1 MANEQ
6 TIERV
11 EDLGEGDKGT
21 AALWGAEL
29 KSATKYL
36 KDWRK
41 DAKNIEERYLDKR
54 GPYQDSEFRVN
65 LFWSTMQVILA
76 SLYAQPPKADVK
88 RLYDDPNDQA
98 SRVAGEIM
106 GRLLN
111 NDIQRDGSTS
121 NAAIRT
127 AVQDW
132 CIVGMGQVW
141 ARYDVTTSIESF
153 GEVQDPVSG
162 EVLVPAE
169 DVEKIETEDALIEW
183 IHWDDFTYSP
193 ARIWEEVR
201 WVARRVYMTRE
212 QLVGRFGEE
221 VGKRVP
227 MSQKPSTKVDALTGI
242 VQPIPKDPW
251 NRAEV
256 WEIWD
261 KRTKMVYWYNQ
272 ECDFMLDEREDPLQL
287 KDFFPCPSPMMANL
301 TSSALIPRPDYIMA
315 QGQFEQMDELNTRA
329 TWLTRAMKVVGVY
342 DKSAEGV
349 QRMLSQAVENQ
360 LIPVDNWAMFAEAGG
375 VKGKIDWLPLDLVS
389 NTVEKLKL
397 FQDSVKGQIYEVLGI
412 SDIMRGSS
420 KASETASAQ
429 QIKAQFGS
437 TRMQLKQF
445 AVAKFVQGALG
456 IKAEII
462 EKHFQP
468 ETIVKRSNIML
479 SQDAQY
485 AQQAVELLKNPEE
498 AEYRVSVEADSLSLV
513 DRNAQIQSYT
523 QMLTAVGQ
531 AMQQLTPMIE
541 KVPAAAPAMMGIVK
555 SFVAKFKASEE
566 LEGMFDQAIQAMQDA
581 AAQPKQPDPVQE
593 AEVQE
598 KLAGA
603 VQRKASAVKS
613 LADAEV
619 ATLGAMLPFPAP
631 PEQFVNGMPQ
641 PVPGQQP
648 MGGPVGP
655 AAQPPM
661 GGAPVP
667 QGQPPM
673 ANAGMPPAPPPPQGM
688 MPQ

>member
-11 EDLGEGDKGT
+11 EDLGEGDKGL
-21 AALWGAEL
+21 ANLWGAEL
-29 KSATKYL
+29 KAATKYL

-54 GPYQDSEFRVN
+54 GPYEDSEFRVN
-65 LFWSTMQVILA
+65 LFWSTMQVVLA

-132 CIVGMGQVW
+132 SIVGMGQVW
-141 ARYDVTTSIESF
+141 ARYDVTTSVESF
-153 GEVQDPVSG
+153 GEVQNPVTG
-162 EVLVPAE
+162 EILVPAQ
-169 DVEKIETEDALIEW
+169 DVEKIESEDALIEW
-183 IHWDDFTYSP
+183 VHWDDFTYSP

-212 QLVGRFGEE
+212 QLVARFGEE

-261 KRTKMVYWYNQ
+261 KRTKTVYWYNQ
-272 ECDFMLDEREDPLQL
+272 ECDFLLDQREDPLGL
-287 KDFFPCPSPMMANL
+287 KDFFPCPAPMMANL

-342 DKSAEGV
+342 DKTAEGV
-349 QRMLSQAVENQ
+349 QRMLSQAIENQ
-360 LIPVDNWAMFAEAGG
+360 LIPVDNWAMFAESGG

-397 FQDSVKGQIYEVLGI
+397 FQDSVKAQIYEVLGI
-412 SDIMRGSS
+412 SDIMRGAS

-468 ETIVKRSNIML
+468 ETIIKRSNIML
-479 SQDAQY
+479 SPDAQF
-485 AQQAVELLKNPEE
+485 AEPAVALLKNPEE
-498 AEYRVSVEADSLSLV
+498 AEYRVTVEADSLSLV

-566 LEGMFDQAIQAMQDA
+566 LEGMFDQAIQALQDA
-581 AAQPKQPDPVQE
+581 AAQPQQPDPVKE

-603 VQRKASAVKS
+603 TDRKAAAVQK
-613 LADAEV
+613 LADAELKTTQ
-619 ATLGAMLPFPAP
+619 ALGTFPAP
-631 PEQFVNGMPQ
+631 VDPIINGQVNPLNGMGA

-648 MGGPVGP
+648 LGVPGGPAGQPVP
-655 AAQPPM
+655 PPPM
-661 GGAPVP
+661 G
-667 QGQPPM
+667 
-673 ANAGMPPAPPPPQGM
+673 

>member
-11 EDLGEGDKGT
+11 EDLGEGDKGL
-21 AALWGAEL
+21 ANLWGAEL
-29 KSATKYL
+29 KAATKYL

-54 GPYQDSEFRVN
+54 GPYEDSEFRVN
-65 LFWSTMQVILA
+65 LFWSTMQVVLA

-132 CIVGMGQVW
+132 SIVGMGQVW

-153 GEVQDPVSG
+153 GDVQDPITG
-162 EVLVPAE
+162 EILVPAE
-169 DVEKIETEDALIEW
+169 DVEKIESEDALIEW

-212 QLVGRFGEE
+212 QLVARFGEE

-272 ECDFMLDEREDPLQL
+272 ECDFLLDQREDPLGL
-287 KDFFPCPSPMMANL
+287 KDFFPCPAPMMANL

-342 DKSAEGV
+342 DKTAEGV
-349 QRMLSQAVENQ
+349 QRMLSQAIENQ
-360 LIPVDNWAMFAEAGG
+360 LIPVDNWAMFAESGG

-389 NTVEKLKL
+389 NTVEKLKA
-397 FQDSVKGQIYEVLGI
+397 FQESVKAQIYEVLGI

-468 ETIVKRSNIML
+468 ETIIKRSNIML
-479 SQDAQY
+479 SPDAQF
-485 AQQAVELLKNPEE
+485 AEPAIALLKNPEE
-498 AEYRVSVEADSLSLV
+498 AEYRVTVEADSLSLV

-541 KVPAAAPAMMGIVK
+541 KVPAAAPAMLGIVK

-566 LEGMFDQAIQAMQDA
+566 LEGMFDQAIQALQNA
-581 AAQPKQPDPVQE
+581 AMQPKQPDPLQQ

-603 VQRKASAVKS
+603 TDRKAAAVQK
-613 LADAEV
+613 LADAELKTV
-619 ATLGAMLPFPAP
+619 QAMGTFPAP
-631 PEQFVNGMPQ
+631 VDPILNGQVNPLNGMGA

-648 MGGPVGP
+648 MGVPGGP
-655 AAQPPM
+655 AGQPMQQPQQPVPPPPM
-661 GGAPVP
+661 G
-667 QGQPPM
+667 
-673 ANAGMPPAPPPPQGM
+673 

>member
-1 MANEQ
+1 MATEQ
-6 TIERV
+6 SIERV
-11 EDLGEGDKGT
+11 EDLGEGDKGQ
-21 AALWGAEL
+21 AALWGAEI
-29 KSATKYL
+29 KSANKYL
-36 KDWRK
+36 HDWRK
-41 DAKNIEERYLDKR
+41 DAKHIEERYLDKR
-54 GPYQDSEFRVN
+54 GPYEDSEFRVN

-88 RLYDDPNDQA
+88 RLYDDPNDEA

-141 ARYDVTTSIESF
+141 ARYDVETEIETYA
-153 GEVQDPVSG
+153 EVQDPITG
-162 EVLVPAE
+162 EVMVPE
-169 DVEKIETEDALIEW
+169 EQVERITKEDALIEW
-183 IHWDDFTYSP
+183 VHWADFLYSP

-212 QLVGRFGEE
+212 QLVARFGEE
-221 VGKRVP
+221 IGRKVP
-227 MSQKPSTKVDALTGI
+227 MSQKPATKMDPLNGSS
-242 VQPIPKDPW
+242 QPIPKDPW

-256 WEIWD
+256 YEIWD

-272 ECDFMLDEREDPLQL
+272 ECDYLLDQREDPLQL
-287 KDFFPCPSPMMANL
+287 KDFFPCPSPMFANL
-301 TSSALIPRPDYIMA
+301 TSSALLPRPDFIMA
-315 QGQFEQMDELNTRA
+315 QGQFEQMNELNTRA

-349 QRMLSQAVENQ
+349 QRMLSQAIENQ
-360 LIPVDNWAMFAEAGG
+360 LIPVDNWAMFAESGG

-389 NTVEKLKL
+389 STVEKLKM
-397 FQDSVKGQIYEVLGI
+397 FQESVKAQIYEVLGI
-412 SDIMRGSS
+412 SDIMRGAS

-468 ETIVKRSNIML
+468 ETILKRSNIMM
-479 SQDAQY
+479 SADAQY
-485 AQQAVELLKNPEE
+485 AQPAIELLKNPEE
-498 AEYRVSVEADSLSLV
+498 CEYRVTVEADSLSLV

-523 QMLTAVGQ
+523 QMMTAVGQ
-531 AMQQLTPMIE
+531 AMQQITPMIE
-541 KVPAAAPAMMGIVK
+541 KVPAAAPAMLGIIK

-566 LEGMFDQAIQAMQDA
+566 LEGMFDQAMQAMQNQIN
-581 AAQPKQPDPVQE
+581 QPKQPDPIKL
-593 AEVQE
+593 AEVEE
-598 KLAGA
+598 KHAGA
-603 VQRKASAVKS
+603 IQRKAAAVKS
-613 LADAEV
+613 LADAEATTV
-619 ATLGAMLPFPAP
+619 AAMLPFPAP
-631 PEQFVNGMPQ
+631 PEMY
-641 PVPGQQP
+641 
-648 MGGPVGP
+648 VG
-655 AAQPPM
+655 QPPSTT
-661 GGAPVP
+661 GGQPPGPQGPQGP
-667 QGQPPM
+667 QGQPPQM
-673 ANAGMPPAPPPPQGM
+673 RPQGPQMQQPQQPQQMPGQMPLPGMPR
-688 MPQ
+688 

>member
-11 EDLGEGDKGT
+11 EDLGEGDKGL
-21 AALWGAEL
+21 ANLWGAEL
-29 KSATKYL
+29 KAATKYL

-54 GPYQDSEFRVN
+54 GPYEDSEFRVN
-65 LFWSTMQVILA
+65 LFWSTMQVVLA

-132 CIVGMGQVW
+132 SIVGMGQVW

-153 GEVQDPVSG
+153 GEVQDPVTG

-169 DVEKIETEDALIEW
+169 DVEKIESEDALIEW
-183 IHWDDFTYSP
+183 VHWDDFTYSP

-201 WVARRVYMTRE
+201 WVGRRVYMTRE
-212 QLVGRFGEE
+212 QLIARFGEE

-261 KRTKMVYWYNQ
+261 KRTKTVYWYNQ
-272 ECDFMLDEREDPLQL
+272 ECDFLLDQREDPLGL
-287 KDFFPCPSPMMANL
+287 KDFFPCPAPMMANL

-342 DKSAEGV
+342 DKTAEGV
-349 QRMLSQAVENQ
+349 QRMLSQAIENQ

-389 NTVEKLKL
+389 NTVEKLKM
-397 FQDSVKGQIYEVLGI
+397 FQESVKAQIYEVLGI

-468 ETIVKRSNIML
+468 ETIIKRSNIML
-479 SQDAQY
+479 SPDAQF
-485 AQQAVELLKNPEE
+485 AEPAIALLKNPEE
-498 AEYRVSVEADSLSLV
+498 AEYRVTVEADSLSLV

-566 LEGMFDQAIQAMQDA
+566 LEGMFDQAIQALQDA
-581 AAQPKQPDPVQE
+581 AAQPQQPDPVKE

-603 VQRKASAVKS
+603 TDRKAAAVQK
-613 LADAEV
+613 LADAELKTTQ
-619 ATLGAMLPFPAP
+619 ALGTFPAP
-631 PEQFVNGMPQ
+631 VDPILAGQVNPLQPQ
-641 PVPGQQP
+641 P
-648 MGGPVGP
+648 
-655 AAQPPM
+655 AM

-667 QGQPPM
+667 PPSGQPPM
-673 ANAGMPPAPPPPQGM
+673 AAAGMPPAPLPPQGM

>member
-11 EDLGEGDKGT
+11 EELGEGDKGT
-21 AALWGAEL
+21 AALWGAEI
-29 KSATKYL
+29 KSANKYL
-36 KDWRK
+36 HEFKK
-41 DAKNIEERYLDKR
+41 DAKQIEERYLDKR
-54 GPYQDSEFRVN
+54 GPYQQSEFRVN
-65 LFWSTMQVILA
+65 LFWSTMQVVLS
-76 SLYAQPPKADVK
+76 SLYAQPPKADAK
-88 RLYDDPNDQA
+88 RLYDDPNDEA
-98 SRVAGEIM
+98 SRVGGEIL

-111 NDIQRDGSTS
+111 NDIQRDGSSS

-132 CIVGMGQVW
+132 SIVGMGQVW
-141 ARYDVTTSIESF
+141 ARYDVHTTVESF
-153 GEVQDPVSG
+153 DEVQDPVSG
-162 EVLVPAE
+162 AVIMPAE
-169 DVEKIETEDALIEW
+169 QIEKIENEDALIEW
-183 IHWDDFTYSP
+183 VHWDDFLYSP
-193 ARIWEEVR
+193 ARVWEEVR
-201 WVARRVYMTRE
+201 WVSRRVYMTRE
-212 QLVGRFGEE
+212 QLIARFGEDI
-221 VGKRVP
+221 GKRVP
-227 MSQKPSTKVDALTGI
+227 MGAKPATKTSTDDGMT
-242 VQPIPKDPW
+242 QPLPKDPW

-256 WEIWD
+256 YEIWD
-261 KRTKMVYWYNQ
+261 KRTKMVYWYNKG
-272 ECDFMLDEREDPLQL
+272 CDYLLDQREDPLEL
-287 KDFFPCPSPMMANL
+287 TDFFPCPAPMMANL
-301 TSSALIPRPDYIMA
+301 TSSALLPRPDYIMA

-342 DKSAEGV
+342 DKTAEGV
-349 QRMLSQAVENQ
+349 QRMLSQAIENQ

-375 VKGKIDWLPLDLVS
+375 VKGKIDWLPLDTVA
-389 NTVEKLKL
+389 NTVERLRA
-397 FQDSVKGQIYEVLGI
+397 FQESVKAQIYEVLGI
-412 SDIMRGSS
+412 SDIMRGST

-445 AVAKFVQGALG
+445 AVAKFVQQALG
-456 IKAEII
+456 IKSEII
-462 EKHFQP
+462 CRWFQP

-479 SQDAQY
+479 SPDAQY
-485 AQQAVELLKNPEE
+485 AQPAIELLKNVEE
-498 AEYRVSVEADSLSLV
+498 ARYRIQVEADSMSLI
-513 DRNAQIQSYT
+513 DRKAQIDSYT
-523 QMLTAVGQ
+523 GMLTAVGQ
-531 AMQQLTPMIE
+531 AMQQATPLIE
-541 KVPAAAPAMMGIVK
+541 KVPEAAPAMFGIIK
-555 SFVAKFKASEE
+555 SFIAKFQASEE
-566 LEGMFDQAIQAMQDA
+566 LEGMFDQAINALQQK
-581 AAQPKQPDPVQE
+581 AQQPQQPDPVKE

-673 ANAGMPPAPPPPQGM
+673 PPQMMPPAQPPMG

>member
-1 MANEQ
+1 
-6 TIERV
+6 
-11 EDLGEGDKGT
+11 
-21 AALWGAEL
+21 
-29 KSATKYL
+29 
-36 KDWRK
+36 
-41 DAKNIEERYLDKR
+41 
-54 GPYQDSEFRVN
+54 
-65 LFWSTMQVILA
+65 MQVILA
-76 SLYAQPPKADVK
+76 SLYAQPPKADVR
-88 RLYDDPNDQA
+88 RLYDDPNDEA

-132 CIVGMGQVW
+132 TIVGMGQVW
-141 ARYDVTTSIESF
+141 ARYDVHTTIESF
-153 GEVQDPVSG
+153 DEVQDPLTGNVIM
-162 EVLVPAE
+162 PAE
-169 DVEKIETEDALIEW
+169 DVEKIEFEDALIEW
-183 IHWDDFTYSP
+183 IHWDDFLYSP

-201 WVARRVYMTRE
+201 WVSRRVYMTRE
-212 QLVGRFGEE
+212 QLVTRFGED
-221 VGKRVP
+221 VGRQVP
-227 MSQKPSTKVDALTGI
+227 MSQKPATKVDPLNGS

-256 WEIWD
+256 FEIWD

-272 ECDFMLDEREDPLQL
+272 GCDYLLDQREDPLEL
-287 KDFFPCPSPMMANL
+287 EDFFPCPSPMFANL
-301 TSSALIPRPDYIMA
+301 TSSALLPRADYIMA

-342 DKSAEGV
+342 DKTAEGV
-349 QRMLSQAVENQ
+349 QRMLSQAIENQ

-375 VKGKIDWLPLDLVS
+375 VKGKIDWLPLDTVA
-389 NTVEKLKL
+389 NTVERLRA
-397 FQDSVKGQIYEVLGI
+397 FQESVKAQIYEVLGI
-412 SDIMRGSS
+412 SDIMRGST

-445 AVAKFVQGALG
+445 AVAKFVQQALG
-456 IKAEII
+456 IKSEII
-462 EKHFQP
+462 CRWFQP

-479 SQDAQY
+479 SPDAQY
-485 AQQAVELLKNPEE
+485 AQPAIELLKNVEE
-498 AEYRVSVEADSLSLV
+498 ARYRIQVEADSMSLI
-513 DRNAQIQSYT
+513 DRKAQIDSYT
-523 QMLTAVGQ
+523 GMLTAVGQ
-531 AMQQLTPMIE
+531 AMQQATPLIE
-541 KVPAAAPAMMGIVK
+541 KVPEAAPAMFGIIK
-555 SFVAKFKASEE
+555 SFIAKFQASEE
-566 LEGMFDQAIQAMQDA
+566 LEGMFDQAINALQQK
-581 AAQPKQPDPVQE
+581 AAQPQQPDPVKE

-673 ANAGMPPAPPPPQGM
+673 PPQAMPPAQQPMMPPQPPMG

>member
-6 TIERV
+6 TIERI
-11 EDLGEGDKGT
+11 EDLGEGDKGM

-29 KSATKYL
+29 KAATKYL

-54 GPYQDSEFRVN
+54 GPYEDSEFRVN
-65 LFWSTMQVILA
+65 LFWSTMQVVLA
-76 SLYAQPPKADVK
+76 TLYAQPPKADVK
-88 RLYDDPNDQA
+88 RLYDDPNDDA

-132 CIVGMGQVW
+132 SIVGMGQVW
-141 ARYDVTTSIESF
+141 ARYDVTTSIESY
-153 GEVQDPVSG
+153 GDVQDPVTG
-162 EVLVPAE
+162 EILVPAQ
-169 DVEKIETEDALIEW
+169 DVEKIESEDALIEW
-183 IHWDDFTYSP
+183 VHWDDFTYSP

-212 QLVGRFGEE
+212 QLVNRFGED

-261 KRTKMVYWYNQ
+261 KRTKTVYWYNQ
-272 ECDFMLDEREDPLQL
+272 ECDFLLDQREDPLGL
-287 KDFFPCPSPMMANL
+287 KDFFPCPAPMMANL

-342 DKSAEGV
+342 DKTAEGV
-349 QRMLSQAVENQ
+349 QRMLSQAIENQ
-360 LIPVDNWAMFAEAGG
+360 LIPVDNWAMFAESGG
-375 VKGKIDWLPLDLVS
+375 VKGKIDWLPIDQVG

-397 FQDSVKGQIYEVLGI
+397 FQEGVKAQIYEVLGI

-468 ETIVKRSNIML
+468 ETIIKRSNIML
-479 SQDAQY
+479 SPDAQF
-485 AQQAVELLKNPEE
+485 AEPAIALLKNPEE
-498 AEYRVSVEADSLSLV
+498 AEYRVTVEADSLSLV

-541 KVPAAAPAMMGIVK
+541 KVPQAAPAMMGIIK

-566 LEGMFDQAIQAMQDA
+566 VEGMFDQAIQALQNA
-581 AAQPKQPDPVQE
+581 AMQPKQPDPVKE

-603 VQRKASAVKS
+603 TDRKAAAVQK
-613 LADAEV
+613 LADAELKTV
-619 ATLGAMLPFPAP
+619 QAMGTFPAP
-631 PEQFVNGMPQ
+631 VDPILAGQVNPINGMGA

-648 MGGPVGP
+648 QGVPGGP
-655 AAQPPM
+655 A
-661 GGAPVP
+661 
-667 QGQPPM
+667 GQPPM
-673 ANAGMPPAPPPPQGM
+673 QQPQQPVPPPPQGM

>member
-11 EDLGEGDKGT
+11 EELGEGDKGT
-21 AALWGAEL
+21 AALWGAEI
-29 KSATKYL
+29 KSANKYL
-36 KDWRK
+36 SEFKK
-41 DAKNIEERYLDKR
+41 DAKHIEERYLDKR
-54 GPYQDSEFRVN
+54 GPYEQSEFRVN
-65 LFWSTMQVILA
+65 LFWSTMQVVLS
-76 SLYAQPPKADVK
+76 SLYAQPPKADAK
-88 RLYDDPNDQA
+88 RLYDDPNDEA
-98 SRVAGEIM
+98 SRVGGEIL

-111 NDIQRDGSTS
+111 NDIQRDGSSS

-132 CIVGMGQVW
+132 SIVGMGQVW
-141 ARYDVTTSIESF
+141 ARYDVHTTVESF
-153 GEVQDPVSG
+153 DEVQDPVSG
-162 EVLVPAE
+162 AVIMPAE
-169 DVEKIETEDALIEW
+169 QIEKIENEDALIEW
-183 IHWDDFTYSP
+183 VHWDDFLYSP
-193 ARIWEEVR
+193 ARVWEEVR
-201 WVARRVYMTRE
+201 WVSRRVYMTRE
-212 QLVGRFGEE
+212 QLIARFGEDI
-221 VGKRVP
+221 GKRVP
-227 MSQKPSTKVDALTGI
+227 MGAKPATKTSTDDGMT
-242 VQPIPKDPW
+242 QPLPKDPW

-256 WEIWD
+256 YEIWD
-261 KRTKMVYWYNQ
+261 KRTKMVYWYNKG
-272 ECDFMLDEREDPLQL
+272 CDYLLDQREDPLEL
-287 KDFFPCPSPMMANL
+287 TDFFPCPAPMMANL
-301 TSSALIPRPDYIMA
+301 TSSALLPRPDYIMA

-342 DKSAEGV
+342 DKTAEGV
-349 QRMLSQAVENQ
+349 QRMLSQAIENQ

-375 VKGKIDWLPLDLVS
+375 VKGKIDWLPLDTVA
-389 NTVEKLKL
+389 NTVERLRA
-397 FQDSVKGQIYEVLGI
+397 FQESVKAQIYEVLGI
-412 SDIMRGSS
+412 SDIMRGST

-445 AVAKFVQGALG
+445 AVAKFVQQALG
-456 IKAEII
+456 IKSEII
-462 EKHFQP
+462 CRWFQP

-479 SQDAQY
+479 SPDAQY
-485 AQQAVELLKNPEE
+485 AQPAIELLKNVEE
-498 AEYRVSVEADSLSLV
+498 ARYRIQVEADSMSLI
-513 DRNAQIQSYT
+513 DRKAQIDSYT
-523 QMLTAVGQ
+523 GMLTAVGQ
-531 AMQQLTPMIE
+531 AMQQATPLIE
-541 KVPAAAPAMMGIVK
+541 KVPEAAPAMFGIIK
-555 SFVAKFKASEE
+555 SFIAKFQASEE
-566 LEGMFDQAIQAMQDA
+566 LEGMFDQAINALQQK
-581 AAQPKQPDPVQE
+581 AAQPQQPDPVKE

-673 ANAGMPPAPPPPQGM
+673 PPQMMPPAQPPMG